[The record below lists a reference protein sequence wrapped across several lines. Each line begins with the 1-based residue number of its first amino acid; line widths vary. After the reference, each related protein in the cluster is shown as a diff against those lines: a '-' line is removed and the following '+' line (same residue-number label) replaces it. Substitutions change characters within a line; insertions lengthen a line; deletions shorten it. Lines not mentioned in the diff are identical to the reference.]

1 MKKILIAAAALSLL
15 TGSAF
20 AQGMGTTCKSAKGSD
35 GKPLAGAAM
44 TSHMK
49 KCEADAKKSC
59 EEKATAAKLSGA
71 AKTSNVTKCVKDA
84 VG

>member
-1 MKKILIAAAALSLL
+1 MKTLAIVAAFCMI
-15 TGSAF
+15 TGTAF
-20 AQGMGTTCKSAKGSD
+20 AQAPAATCKNAKGSD

-49 KCEADAKKSC
+49 KCETDAKAAC
-59 EEKATAAKLSGA
+59 EAKATAAKLSGA

>member
-1 MKKILIAAAALSLL
+1 MKTLAIVAAFCMIAG
-15 TGSAF
+15 TAF
-20 AQGMGTTCKSAKGSD
+20 AQGTTCKNAKGSD

-49 KCEADAKKSC
+49 KCETDAKAACDK
-59 EEKATAAKLSGA
+59 KAADQKLNGA
-71 AKTSNVTKCVKDA
+71 AKNSFTTKCVKDA

>member
-1 MKKILIAAAALSLL
+1 MKSVAIAAVFCLVA
-15 TGSAF
+15 GSAF
-20 AQGMGTTCKSAKGSD
+20 AQGTTCKNAKGSD

-44 TSHMK
+44 TAHMK

-59 EEKATAAKLSGA
+59 EAKATAAKLSGA
-71 AKTSNVTKCVKDA
+71 AKTSNVNKCVKDA

>member
-1 MKKILIAAAALSLL
+1 MKKILIAAATVALMSAP
-15 TGSAF
+15 AF
-20 AQGMGTTCKSAKGSD
+20 AQTTCKAGAKGSD

-59 EEKATAAKLSGA
+59 EDKATAAKLSGA
-71 AKTSNVTKCVKDA
+71 AKTSNVNKCVKDA